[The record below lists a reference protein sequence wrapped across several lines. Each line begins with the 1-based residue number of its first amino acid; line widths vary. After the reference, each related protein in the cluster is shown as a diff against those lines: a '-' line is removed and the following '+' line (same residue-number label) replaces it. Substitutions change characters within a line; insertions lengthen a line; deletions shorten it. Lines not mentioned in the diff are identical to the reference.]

1 LFTFLVYGR
10 QDFFGVLLNYRMKRF
25 LEDETSFDFIRMN
38 IKEYEVRSRFI
49 MNPFLAFLVRSFVA
63 IPITVITWLL
73 SFFAFNQTFLLAT
86 GMAIA
91 AGIATHLVLSLVMK
105 TKFLNKHQLT
115 RREYQYIRKNL
126 VEAKRKMNRLNKS
139 LFQIRDISSVRQR
152 IDILR
157 ITKKIQKMTVKEP
170 KRFYQ
175 AEEFY
180 FSHLD
185 SVVELTEKYGF
196 LTVQPKKNM
205 EINQSLIET
214 RQTLNELTKVLEE
227 DLYRVISDDV
237 DHLNFEI
244 DVAKHTIKKQKDSK
258 FPEENRWLK

>member
-1 LFTFLVYGR
+1 
-10 QDFFGVLLNYRMKRF
+10 
-25 LEDETSFDFIRMN
+25 
-38 IKEYEVRSRFI
+38 

-63 IPITVITWLL
+63 VPLTVITWLF
-73 SFFAFNQTFLLAT
+73 SYFAFNLAFLPAT
-86 GMAIA
+86 GIAIA
-91 AGIATHLVLSLVMK
+91 AGIAVHLVLSVFMK

-115 RREYQYIRKNL
+115 RKEYKYIKKNL
-126 VEAKRKMNRLNKS
+126 MEAKRKMNRLNKS
-139 LFQIRDISSVRQR
+139 LFQIRDVTSVKQR

-157 ITKKIQKMTVKEP
+157 ITKKIHKMTIKEP

-196 LTVQPKKNM
+196 LTVQPKKSM

-214 RQTLNELTKVLEE
+214 RHTLKELTKVLEE
-227 DLYRVISDDV
+227 DLYHVIEDDV

-244 DVAKHTIKKQKDSK
+244 DVAKHTIKKQKDTK
-258 FPEENRWLK
+258 FLGENRWLKK